1 MQMEPLPQEIQR
13 QGSTGLSIT
22 WRDGGTS
29 VLSSEQLRRACPC
42 AECKEKRGDTSH
54 AKPLSGRRRALTV
67 IESTIAE
74 ETDLREI
81 WGVGQY
87 ALGMRWGDGH
97 DSGIYTFSYLRELA
111 APAP

>member
-1 MQMEPLPQEIQR
+1 
-13 QGSTGLSIT
+13 
-22 WRDGGTS
+22 
-29 VLSSEQLRRACPC
+29 
-42 AECKEKRGDTSH
+42 
-54 AKPLSGRRRALTV
+54 V

-97 DSGIYTFSYLRELA
+97 DSGIYTFTYLRELA
-111 APAP
+111 APLP